1 MPLYVC
7 QLCAVDFTFAHFLTA
22 LVDGMGAQG
31 WRVRA
36 VCSDGPFVG
45 KLRERGYD
53 IETISITRG
62 LNPLRHAVSFF
73 KLIALFKRERFDVLH
88 VHTPIAALLGRVA
101 ARLAGIPMVV
111 YTAHGFYFHDQ
122 MKPLP
127 KAIFIWLERIGG
139 LFTDLLF
146 TQSAEDARTA
156 SEKRF
161 VPGGRIQAIGNGVDI
176 ARFDPST
183 CDARAQTR
191 RQLGIPDDAVAI
203 GIIGRLVAEKGYVEF
218 LEAAK
223 TVAAQG
229 FPAYFIA
236 VGERLESDHAAGINV
251 QLAEAA
257 RALGPRLILTGMR
270 SDIPELLSAFDIFT
284 LPSWRE
290 GMPRT
295 IIEAMLMSKPVV
307 ATDIRGSREEVV
319 PDETGLLVPARDS
332 GALASAFARL
342 VGDAALRQRMGLA
355 GRVRAL
361 ALYDEAKVVALQIAA
376 IRTHLPISLRAR
388 A

>member
-1 MPLYVC
+1 M
-7 QLCAVDFTFAHFLTA
+7 
-22 LVDGMGAQG
+22 
-31 WRVRA
+31 
-36 VCSDGPFVG
+36 
-45 KLRERGYD
+45 
-53 IETISITRG
+53 
-62 LNPLRHAVSFF
+62 
-73 KLIALFKRERFDVLH
+73 
-88 VHTPIAALLGRVA
+88 
-101 ARLAGIPMVV
+101 
-111 YTAHGFYFHDQ
+111 
-122 MKPLP
+122 
-127 KAIFIWLERIGG
+127 
-139 LFTDLLF
+139 
-146 TQSAEDARTA
+146 
-156 SEKRF
+156 
-161 VPGGRIQAIGNGVDI
+161 
-176 ARFDPST
+176 
-183 CDARAQTR
+183 
-191 RQLGIPDDAVAI
+191 GIPDDAVAI

-223 TVAAQG
+223 IVAAKG
-229 FPAYFIA
+229 FPAYFVA

-257 RALGPRLILTGMR
+257 HTLGSRLILTGMR
-270 SDIPELLSAFDIFT
+270 GDIPELLSAFDIFT

-319 PDETGLLVPARDS
+319 PDETGLLVPARNA
-332 GALASAFARL
+332 GALANAFVRL

-355 GRVRAL
+355 GRMRAL